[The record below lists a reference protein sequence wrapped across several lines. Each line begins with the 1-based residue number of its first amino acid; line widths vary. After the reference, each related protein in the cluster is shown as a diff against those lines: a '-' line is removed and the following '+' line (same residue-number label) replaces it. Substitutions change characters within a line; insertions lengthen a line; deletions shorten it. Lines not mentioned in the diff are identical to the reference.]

1 MSSDF
6 SSFVGRTAR
15 RIAPLAVVAGLVPG
29 AMAQTLCNSDGVPP
43 PRVLQERFLDADC
56 SGCWS
61 GAPGGAATAAVAA
74 HPSGAAA
81 ATRMLTLDWIVPSAS
96 AAVAAAMSAAALPE
110 AQTRLDALHRTAPS
124 AQATLQASAPVGPA
138 RPGALRVARG
148 AAVSDYVGVSIA
160 WSPPRS
166 TTGPVT
172 AWLVLAEAL
181 PAGAEG
187 SAVERLLVRGAL
199 TLRWQ
204 PQAGAKQSD
213 SRSMRLPET
222 ADPARLRMVGWVEDA
237 GGRILAAA
245 ASVCRPS

>member
-1 MSSDF
+1 MRLTVHL
-6 SSFVGRTAR
+6 SSFARSAAGRAGL
-15 RIAPLAVVAGLVPG
+15 LAGLAGLVPG
-29 AMAQTLCNSDGVPP
+29 VTAQTLCNSDGAPA

-56 SGCWS
+56 TGCWS
-61 GAPGGAATAAVAA
+61 GAATGAAVPART
-74 HPSGAAA
+74 
-81 ATRMLTLDWIVPSAS
+81 LTLDWIVPSS
-96 AAVAAAMSAAALPE
+96 TAADGAAMSSAALPE
-110 AQTRLDALHRTAPS
+110 AQARLDALQRAAPPVLE
-124 AQATLQASAPVGPA
+124 TLQVSAPVGTA